1 MRKIKSVTF
10 TGADNSNL
18 VENCIVFL
26 TNLGEISILVF
37 PELRRQVT
45 TSAIKKEDV
54 VGISSMALSDS
65 GDGVYMSSS
74 SELQVLTVAAK
85 RAGFSCVGKSKVH
98 VPPENRAWSE
108 ESDTD
113 RQADEQNRQNEREA
127 EQNGL
132 QARASP
138 RSVGGTGE
146 DGPDSHNETN
156 ISEASVA
163 SGDITLDSVRDHI
176 ISQGIETSVSET
188 VIGNR

>member
-1 MRKIKSVTF
+1 
-10 TGADNSNL
+10 
-18 VENCIVFL
+18 
-26 TNLGEISILVF
+26 
-37 PELRRQVT
+37 
-45 TSAIKKEDV
+45 
-54 VGISSMALSDS
+54 MALSAC

-85 RAGFSCVGKSKVH
+85 RAGFCCSGKSKIH
-98 VPPENRAWSE
+98 IPAENRAWSE

-138 RSVGGTGE
+138 RSVGDE
-146 DGPDSHNETN
+146 LQDSHNETN

-163 SGDITLDSVRDHI
+163 SGDITLDSVKDHI
-176 ISQGIETSVSET
+176 VSQSIETSATET